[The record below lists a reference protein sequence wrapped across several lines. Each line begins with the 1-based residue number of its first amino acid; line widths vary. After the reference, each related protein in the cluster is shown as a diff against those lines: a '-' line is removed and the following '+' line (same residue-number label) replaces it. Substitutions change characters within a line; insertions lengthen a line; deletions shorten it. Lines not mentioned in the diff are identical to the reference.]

1 VLHRPVETAVE
12 RVSSPAISIHGAAG
26 DQEGKFGLPERLP
39 DNGHSCF
46 ALAWFGQM
54 LIGAVVKRS
63 PK

>member
-1 VLHRPVETAVE
+1 MHCVGRRKQRIEAKCQ
-12 RVSSPAISIHGAAG
+12 SPGRKPATG
-26 DQEGKFGLPERLP
+26 QEGKFGLPERLP

-54 LIGAVVKRS
+54 LIGAEVKRS